1 VSFAAIESRRRRSE
15 FGLGGSIVAEGRPTV
30 LGRQELVAR
39 ILAALDDA
47 ERDGAVAYYREEPLA
62 AGEPLGVPKLDTTA
76 PFDAFLG
83 FVDREPAANWSHG
96 CRYLLIDRET
106 GKEVVSI
113 EAQLPPFTPADEH
126 RRWRVAYKAPS
137 VPDAAVAVSS

>member
-1 VSFAAIESRRRRSE
+1 M
-15 FGLGGSIVAEGRPTV
+15 GGSTGAEGLSTV
-30 LGRQELVAR
+30 LERDELVAR
-39 ILAALDDA
+39 LLEELDEA
-47 ERDGAVAYYREEPLA
+47 ERGGAVAYFREQPLA
-62 AGEPLGVPKLDTTA
+62 AGEPLGVPKLDATA

-83 FVDREPAANWSHG
+83 FVDREPDANWSHG

-126 RRWRVAYKAPS
+126 RQWRVAYKAPS
-137 VPDAAVAVSS
+137 VPDAAVAVSD